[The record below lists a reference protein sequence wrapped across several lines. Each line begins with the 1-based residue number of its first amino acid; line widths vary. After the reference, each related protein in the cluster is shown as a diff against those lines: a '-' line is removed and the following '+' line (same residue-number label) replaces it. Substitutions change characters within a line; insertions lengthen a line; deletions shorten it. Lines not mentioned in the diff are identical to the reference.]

1 LGRCLERKGTEA
13 SAAMAETLML
23 LHELAWAVMTVICVI
38 AVVAALAMFD
48 PEGAVVGC
56 SLLIVSTYCLARVR
70 RR

>member
-1 LGRCLERKGTEA
+1 
-13 SAAMAETLML
+13 MAETLML